1 MRLTV
6 FLVMLIWTMYRFVR
20 LEHATSL
27 SEHFYSYTG
36 ATAGL
41 AYMLAIAELLLLTAF
56 VLGMAPRTADHLR
69 NCVSASGHFNFFLS
83 RAVSPPLR
91 TREHSILRCMANA
104 RGLLRTV
111 LPPRLRYLAVFCG
124 LSTNLGSG
132 ATCADLCQIPS
143 QLRSSRAVRFF
154 SI

>member
-1 MRLTV
+1 
-6 FLVMLIWTMYRFVR
+6 
-20 LEHATSL
+20 
-27 SEHFYSYTG
+27 
-36 ATAGL
+36 
-41 AYMLAIAELLLLTAF
+41 MLAIAELLLLTAF
-56 VLGMAPRTADHLR
+56 VLGMAPRAHLG

-91 TREHSILRCMANA
+91 TREHSILRCIANA

-124 LSTNLGSG
+124 LSANLGSG

-154 SI
+154 SISRLVLTRQSR